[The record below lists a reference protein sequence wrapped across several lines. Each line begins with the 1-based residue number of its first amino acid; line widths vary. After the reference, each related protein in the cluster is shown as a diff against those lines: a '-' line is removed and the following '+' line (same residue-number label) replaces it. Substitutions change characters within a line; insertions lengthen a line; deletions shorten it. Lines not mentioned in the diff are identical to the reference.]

1 MPDERLGASF
11 SIDTTALKAG
21 LAQANRLIRESESE
35 FKAAAAGMDDWS
47 DSQEG
52 LEARIKHL
60 NNAQD
65 LQKKKVEALKKQYEE
80 AGYAS
85 DDLSVAAVKL
95 RTDINKEQE
104 ALNKTEKELKQ
115 QAEALK
121 NLDKETKD
129 TDKST
134 EKLSKTFEGLKK
146 AGKVAVGAIAGV
158 AGACV
163 GAVTAFLSL
172 GESTKETQ
180 TEMAKLS
187 GAFESAKLGGDAAQ
201 TAIYD
206 LYGVLGDMGRSTE
219 ASVLLAKMSK
229 DEDAL
234 QANTRILTGVFA
246 EFGDS
251 IPTEGLAEGMQA
263 TAEMGEVQGVLA
275 DALEWQG
282 INLDECNAKLG
293 AMSSSEERAAFI
305 QKTLTDL
312 YGDSAD
318 AYRDNNKALI
328 EANEAQLSME
338 QTLAELGAV
347 ALPIMTQL
355 KELATDLLRAI
366 SPFVKVIGEGLTDA
380 LNGADGASEKLA
392 DGLSGLITTILDK
405 IVDMLP
411 FVIKTI
417 LAVIPRLLQA
427 LSEQLPAINAV
438 IVELL
443 PQLVKTILEQLPTI
457 LQTVIDVVTQVT
469 NALSEML
476 PTLIP
481 IIINAILLLV
491 ETVLDNIDQVIDAG
505 IAIMLGLI
513 DGILEA
519 LPLLIDK
526 IPVIIGKLI
535 KAIITNEPKLEASGI
550 KLLLAVGSGLIKA
563 VPQLL
568 FKIPEIIMAIVN
580 AFIEGIPE
588 VVKVGEDLVKGLWA
602 GIQDMAGWISEK
614 IKGFGENILG
624 GIKKFFGIASPS
636 KVMADQVGKNL
647 ALGIG
652 KGFEKNIG
660 NVNADIQK
668 SMDIEGG
675 SVNVKTTGGQNTA
688 SGQTVN
694 VYQTNNYSQA
704 HSRLELYKSKQAT
717 ANAVKLAL
725 GGA

>member
-65 LQKKKVEALKKQYEE
+65 LQKKKVEALKKQYQE

-85 DDLSVAAVKL
+85 DDMSAAAVKL

-115 QAEALK
+115 QTKALED
-121 NLDKETKD
+121 LDKETKD
-129 TDKST
+129 ADKST
-134 EKLSKTFEGLKK
+134 GNLSKAFSGIKT
-146 AGKVAVGAIAGV
+146 AGKVAATAV
-158 AGACV
+158 AAVAAACV
-163 GAVTAFLSL
+163 GAVTAFLAL

-180 TEMAKLS
+180 VEMAKLK
-187 GAFESAKLGGDAAQ
+187 GAFDSAKLGGDAAQ

-229 DEDAL
+229 DEDEL

-251 IPTEGLAEGMQA
+251 IPTESLAEGMQA

-282 INLDECNAKLG
+282 INLDEYNEKLG
-293 AMSSSEERAAFI
+293 AMSSAEERAAYI
-305 QKTLTDL
+305 QETLTGL
-312 YGDSAD
+312 YGESAD
-318 AYRDNNKALI
+318 AYRENNKALI
-328 EANEAQLSME
+328 ESNEAQLRME
-338 QTLAELGAV
+338 QTLADLGAV

-355 KELATDLLRAI
+355 KDIATDLLRTI
-366 SPFVKVIGEGLTDA
+366 TPFVKLIGEGLTDA
-380 LNGADGASEKLA
+380 LNGADGAAEKLA
-392 DGLSGLITTILDK
+392 DGLSGIITSLLDK
-405 IVDMLP
+405 VVAMLP
-411 FVIKTI
+411 FAIQTI
-417 LAVIPRLLQA
+417 IAVVPKLLTA
-427 LSEQLPAINAV
+427 L
-438 IVELL
+438 
-443 PQLVKTILEQLPTI
+443 LEQLPLI
-457 LQTVIDVVTQVT
+457 VQTLL
-469 NALSEML
+469 NAVSQIATALGEML
-476 PTLIP
+476 PILIP
-481 IIINAILLLV
+481 VIINAVLEIV
-491 ETVLDNIDQVIDAG
+491 ETLLDNVDQLIDAG
-505 IAIMLGLI
+505 IALLMGLADGLI
-513 DGILEA
+513 EA
-519 LPLLIDK
+519 LPQLIDK
-526 IPVIIGKLI
+526 IPVIIDKVIDAIVNNLPKLVEAGILIIAKLAVGLI
-535 KAIITNEPKLEASGI
+535 KAI
-550 KLLLAVGSGLIKA
+550 
-563 VPQLL
+563 PQLVS
-568 FKIPEIIMAIVN
+568 KIPEIMTSIIDGFASYYENIW
-580 AFIEGIPE
+580 E
-588 VVKVGEDLVKGLWA
+588 VGKDLIKGLWE
-602 GIQDMAGWISEK
+602 GIKSMGEWIGEK
-614 IKGFGENILG
+614 IKGFGESVLG

-652 KGFEKNIG
+652 QGFEKNIG
-660 NVNADIQK
+660 DVNAEIQK
-668 SMDIEGG
+668 SMDFEDANV
-675 SVNVKTTGGQNTA
+675 SVKTLR
-688 SGQTVN
+688 SGESSDIGAKTVN